1 MRARLI
7 STGFDFRPSTFVEHF
22 RSNPVDIPIRPA
34 PTWMASANG
43 GNLMGFLDAFMA
55 AFMVAFPARFNG
67 GGRAVPAFASSP
79 RGLTV
84 LSLTHRE
91 DFA

>member
-1 MRARLI
+1 MTA
-7 STGFDFRPSTFVEHF
+7 
-22 RSNPVDIPIRPA
+22 
-34 PTWMASANG
+34 ANG
-43 GNLMGFLDAFMA
+43 GNLMGVLDAFMA
-55 AFMVAFPARFNG
+55 AFMVAFRVPFNG
-67 GGRAVPAFASSP
+67 RAKAVPAFASRS

>member
-1 MRARLI
+1 
-7 STGFDFRPSTFVEHF
+7 
-22 RSNPVDIPIRPA
+22 
-34 PTWMASANG
+34 MASANG
-43 GNLMGFLDAFMA
+43 GNLMGVLDAFMA
-55 AFMVAFPARFNG
+55 AFMVAFRVPFNG
-67 GGRAVPAFASSP
+67 RAKAVPAFASRS

>member
-1 MRARLI
+1 
-7 STGFDFRPSTFVEHF
+7 
-22 RSNPVDIPIRPA
+22 
-34 PTWMASANG
+34 
-43 GNLMGFLDAFMA
+43 MGFLDAFMA
-55 AFMVAFPARFNG
+55 AFLARFNA
-67 GGRAVPAFASSP
+67 RAKAVPALASRS

>member
-1 MRARLI
+1 
-7 STGFDFRPSTFVEHF
+7 
-22 RSNPVDIPIRPA
+22 
-34 PTWMASANG
+34 MASANG

-55 AFMVAFPARFNG
+55 AFMVAFPPRVNRRAH
-67 GGRAVPAFASSP
+67 AVPAFARRT

>member
-1 MRARLI
+1 
-7 STGFDFRPSTFVEHF
+7 
-22 RSNPVDIPIRPA
+22 
-34 PTWMASANG
+34 MASANG

-55 AFMVAFPARFNG
+55 AFRAHFNG
-67 GGRAVPAFASSP
+67 RAKAVPAFASRS

>member
-1 MRARLI
+1 MTA
-7 STGFDFRPSTFVEHF
+7 
-22 RSNPVDIPIRPA
+22 
-34 PTWMASANG
+34 ANG
-43 GNLMGFLDAFMA
+43 GNLMGVLDAFMA

-67 GGRAVPAFASSP
+67 RGKAVPAFASRP